1 LRHFHSL
8 TFLLLTPCGP
18 AFNTSGQ
25 KQRIAIARILIKN
38 PKVLLLDEATSA
50 LDSESERVVQ
60 RAIDRL
66 LEAGNRT
73 TIVIAHRLST
83 IRNADMIAVVDGGK
97 LVESGTHDELIEKR
111 GQYYELV
118 EAQKAPHAEEKADD
132 SLSLVQMS
140 ASVSRKISSSNGQDI
155 VDTEDEAPVLRFHD
169 VSFRYPSRPDAEVLY
184 SFNLSVRNGE
194 TLALVGPSGHGK
206 STVIQL
212 VERFYDPSEGSIEL
226 DMANLKNLNLK
237 WLRSQIGL
245 VSQEPTLFDLSI
257 AENIRFG
264 LNNDVTQ
271 EHIENAARAANA
283 HGFITSF
290 PDGYNTQVGEGGTQ
304 VSGGQK
310 QRICIARVLLRH
322 PRILLLD
329 EATSGKTFFA
339 PIAVEFEELF
349 VFLTMPF
356 YIFPPNCQPLT
367 AVLNERYRKHWT
379 ILWHRNLRL
388 QS

>member
-1 LRHFHSL
+1 MGSISNFWL
-8 TFLLLTPCGP
+8 TY
-18 AFNTSGQ
+18 
-25 KQRIAIARILIKN
+25 K
-38 PKVLLLDEATSA
+38 
-50 LDSESERVVQ
+50 
-60 RAIDRL
+60 
-66 LEAGNRT
+66 EAGNRT

-118 EAQKAPHAEEKADD
+118 EAQKAAHIEEKADD
-132 SLSLVQMS
+132 SPSSVQTS
-140 ASVSRKISSSNGQDI
+140 ASLSRKISSSYGQEI
-155 VDTEDEAPVLRFHD
+155 VETEEAPVLRFHD
-169 VSFRYPSRPDAEVLY
+169 VSFRYPSRPDAEVLCT
-184 SFNLSVRNGE
+184 FNLSVRDGE
-194 TLALVGPSGHGK
+194 TLALVGPSEHGK

-212 VERFYDPSEGSIEL
+212 IERFYDPSEGAIEL
-226 DMANLKNLNLK
+226 DMANLKILNLK

-245 VSQEPTLFDLSI
+245 VSQEPTLFDSSI

-264 LNNDVTQ
+264 LDNVTQ
-271 EHIENAARAANA
+271 REIENAARAANA
-283 HGFITSF
+283 HDFITSF

-329 EATSGKTFFA
+329 EATSGNNFFA

-349 VFLTMPF
+349 VFLTVPF
-356 YIFPPNCQPLT
+356 NIFPPN
-367 AVLNERYRKHWT
+367 
-379 ILWHRNLRL
+379 
-388 QS
+388 